1 MLSKCKCKGNIILF
15 TCKLKVKYFFVM
27 AKKMR
32 ESACLIS
39 RSLDIFGDKWSL
51 LIIRDLMRNRVCS
64 YGDFLKSGEKIA
76 TNILAT
82 RLQSL
87 EEDGIIAKE
96 KHPDYKVKMVYSL
109 TPKGIDLLPILVETY
124 LWAEK
129 YYGTPTDENAR
140 LVGVN
145 ADKEAFITEAK
156 RFLSVAE

>member
-1 MLSKCKCKGNIILF
+1 
-15 TCKLKVKYFFVM
+15 M
-27 AKKMR
+27 AKKVR

-51 LIIRDLMRNRVCS
+51 LIIRDLMQNRVCS

-82 RLQSL
+82 RLQDL
-87 EEDGIIAKE
+87 EKNGIISKE
-96 KHPDYKVKMVYSL
+96 KHPDYKAKMVYSL
-109 TPKGIDLLPILVETY
+109 TQKGIDLLPILVETY

-129 YYGTPTDENAR
+129 YYGTPSDENAR

-145 ADKEAFITEAK
+145 TDKEAFIADTK
-156 RFLSVAE
+156 RFLTMKE